1 MIAVTGAR
9 GFLGSDMVPFLERE
23 GHCVRRVTADLCDPR
38 NVEGQLDGCDCVVHL
53 AARMG
58 GIGFHSTSQFQ
69 PALNN
74 MLLDMNVLSW
84 CSRNQ
89 VRLLY
94 ASSACALPVYAMNE
108 GKPLSEDMLSWPA
121 DPDQMYGLEKYFVT
135 RLAEHAD
142 FDLRVVLLHTIYGE
156 GQEYATKKA
165 KFPPAICYKFAKPDS
180 IEVWGDGSQT
190 RTFLHVDDAMRM
202 MNAVLRAESYEGP
215 VNISSPDEV
224 SVRQVVEIL
233 SEHTGRQDYRYVTDA
248 PVGPSRRGVDMRL
261 FYERYAERPTVLLK
275 EGMLRLFKWIQADM
289 VSGESDNKAI
299 VK

>member
-1 MIAVTGAR
+1 MIAVTGAK
-9 GFLGSDMVPFLERE
+9 GFLGSHMVPFLEGQ
-23 GHCVRRVTADLCDPR
+23 GHQVRRVTANLCDPR
-38 NVEGQLDGCDCVVHL
+38 NVEEQLEGCECVVHL

-58 GIGFHSTSQFQ
+58 GIGFHSTSPFQ

-74 MLLDMNVLSW
+74 MQLDMNVLSW
-84 CSRNQ
+84 CSKNKT
-89 VRLLY
+89 RLLY

-108 GKPLSEDMLSWPA
+108 GKALSEDMLSWPA

-156 GQEYATKKA
+156 GQEYATNKA
-165 KFPPAICYKFAKPDS
+165 KFPPAICHKFAKPGS
-180 IEVWGDGSQT
+180 FEVWGDGSQT

-202 MNAVLRAESYEGP
+202 MNAVLCAESYAGP

-224 SVRQVVEIL
+224 SVSQVVEIL
-233 SEHTGRQDYRYVTDA
+233 AEHTGRQDYRYVTDA

-261 FYERYAERPTVLLK
+261 FYERYAERPTVGLK
-275 EGMLRLFKWIQADM
+275 EGMLRLFNWIQADM
-289 VSGESDNKAI
+289 SG
-299 VK
+299 VKLPNEVMAQ